1 MIYNHNGFQNL
12 VFLVLKINIRD
23 FDLDEESSLK
33 SKYDFSDV
41 EK

>member
-1 MIYNHNGFQNL
+1 MIYNHNDFQNL
-12 VFLVLKINIRD
+12 VILVLKINIRD

-33 SKYDFSDV
+33 SKDNFSDV